1 MSLVLK
7 DKLNGGD
14 GGGAYLESW
23 SSCGMERSAGLWQ
36 LALLDSDAL
45 DVLDSAM
52 ETNCHLIH
60 ANNQ

>member
-1 MSLVLK
+1 MVEMR
-7 DKLNGGD
+7 

-23 SSCGMERSAGLWQ
+23 SSCGMVRSAGLWP